1 MPLSRRI
8 DAFEKPVHPW
18 SMKSVLHLL
27 IFCFM
32 GVFAAAQPAQP
43 PKKES
48 PAQIAA
54 RQAFETAKTAA
65 EAGDAVKLR
74 ELADL
79 YYAGKG
85 VAKNLGE
92 AYKQYLASAEKGDVL
107 SEATVG
113 WMLRNGQGVTRDYKK
128 CLEWYTKAADK
139 GHVESQLGVAELYY
153 NSVGLPKRDYA
164 TAYQW
169 YLIASGLG
177 SKEAKAF
184 ILRMEQA
191 VLKEPNVNVEQKAAA
206 EKAAQDWLA
215 AYGKK

>member
-27 IFCFM
+27 IFSFM
-32 GVFAAAQPAQP
+32 AVFAAAQPAQT
-43 PKKES
+43 PKQES

-54 RQAFETAKTAA
+54 RQAFEAAKTAA

-113 WMLRNGQGVTRDYKK
+113 SVS
-128 CLEWYTKAADK
+128 YT
-139 GHVESQLGVAELYY
+139 HLTLPTIY
-153 NSVGLPKRDYA
+153 SV
-164 TAYQW
+164 
-169 YLIASGLG
+169 
-177 SKEAKAF
+177 
-184 ILRMEQA
+184 
-191 VLKEPNVNVEQKAAA
+191 
-206 EKAAQDWLA
+206 
-215 AYGKK
+215 

>member
-1 MPLSRRI
+1 MPLGRRI

-18 SMKSVLHLL
+18 SMKIVFHLL
-27 IFCFM
+27 IFSLM
-32 GVFAAAQPAQP
+32 ALSVAAQPAVP
-43 PKKES
+43 PKPES

-54 RQAFETAKTAA
+54 RQAFEAAKTAA

-113 WMLRNGQGVTRDYKK
+113 WMLRNGQGVARVYKK
-128 CLEWYTKAADK
+128 CLEW
-139 GHVESQLGVAELYY
+139 
-153 NSVGLPKRDYA
+153 
-164 TAYQW
+164 
-169 YLIASGLG
+169 
-177 SKEAKAF
+177 
-184 ILRMEQA
+184 
-191 VLKEPNVNVEQKAAA
+191 
-206 EKAAQDWLA
+206 
-215 AYGKK
+215 